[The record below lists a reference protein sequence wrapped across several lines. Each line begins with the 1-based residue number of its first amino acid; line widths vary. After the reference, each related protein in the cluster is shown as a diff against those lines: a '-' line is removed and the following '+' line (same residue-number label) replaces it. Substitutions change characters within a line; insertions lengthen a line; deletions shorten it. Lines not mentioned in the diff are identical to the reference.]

1 MVRMMVQ
8 PQWNR
13 MMAQP
18 TGFNGG
24 RRYPMDIRS
33 EEDAYVLTAALPGI
47 RSDDLNIEIK
57 EDILSLQAHIVS
69 EEQEEAR
76 NYLLREIGE
85 IALDRRFRLPDPVK
99 AEKAEARMENG
110 MLTLRIPKAEEARPR
125 QIKVK
130 TA

>member
-1 MVRMMVQ
+1 MVRMIVQ

-33 EEDAYVLTAALPGI
+33 EEDAFVLTAALPGI
-47 RSDDLNIEIK
+47 RSEDLNIEIK
-57 EDILSLQAHIVS
+57 EDILSLQAHIAP
-69 EEQEEAR
+69 EAQEEPR

-85 IALDRRFRLPDPVK
+85 IELDRSFRLPDPVK
-99 AEKAEARMENG
+99 AENAEARMENG

-130 TA
+130 AG